1 MDNGFLLSCKTAV
14 IILTNDDRAGSE
26 LGKKFNFQTKQ
37 TKLEDRE
44 AETVGK
50 GLASLKKGDISKSN
64 SDPLEY

>member
-1 MDNGFLLSCKTAV
+1 MDNGILLSCKTVV

-26 LGKKFNFQTKQ
+26 LGKKFNFQTK
-37 TKLEDRE
+37 LEDRE

-50 GLASLKKGDISKSN
+50 GLVSLKKGDLSKSN